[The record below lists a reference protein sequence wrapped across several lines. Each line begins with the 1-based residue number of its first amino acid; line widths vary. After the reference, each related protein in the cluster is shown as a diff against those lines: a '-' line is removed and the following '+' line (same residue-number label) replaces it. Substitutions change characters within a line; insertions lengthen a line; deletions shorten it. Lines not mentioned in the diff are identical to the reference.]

1 MSKGSK
7 KDRLARVKELYDF
20 DESLLIRR
28 HGDTEIPKSGHGDTE
43 TRGLRHGNTETQ
55 GHGELHFPRV
65 SPSPRLL
72 LAGFDE
78 AGRGALAG
86 PVVVGCVHFSLLA
99 LGSVPPVASESC
111 PHFRQAAS
119 DVPFTQG
126 ATSLSDPSVVLE
138 LASDVVPNTSNHS
151 QDQSSNHSM
160 TQSLNDS
167 IPPSPRVSSSPRP
180 AFLEDLAGLDDSKRL
195 TARQREA
202 LCPRIKSH
210 AAWGIGIASAEEIDE
225 LGIVPAVSLAARRAY
240 RAMVVNVDLLLCD
253 RGITVLCDSAIERL
267 NHLTRQASYSSVVQF
282 PNLPV
287 TQSPNDSIPRSLNF
301 SITQSSD
308 HSIIQSPNLSI
319 SQSPDHS
326 ITQSTELSFT
336 RGDSRS
342 LHIAAASII
351 AKVTRDQMMVDLDSK
366 FPGYGFAKN
375 KAYGTAVH
383 LAALRRLGPS
393 AVHRKSF
400 HVKG

>member
-167 IPPSPRVSSSPRP
+167 ISAFSNHSIIQSPNDSIPPSPRVSLSPRP
-180 AFLEDLAGLDDSKRL
+180 AFLEDLAGVDDSKRL
-195 TARQREA
+195 TARQRET
-202 LCPRIKSH
+202 LFPRIKSH

-240 RAMVVNVDLLLCD
+240 RAMGVNVDLLLCD
-253 RGITVLCDSAIERL
+253 RGITLGRRL
-267 NHLTRQASYSSVVQF
+267 GNGDTQTRRHGDVYF
-282 PNLPV
+282 PRV
-287 TQSPNDSIPRSLNF
+287 SPSPRHSIYPSRSLPLPA
-301 SITQSSD
+301 
-308 HSIIQSPNLSI
+308 SPL
-319 SQSPDHS
+319 PP
-326 ITQSTELSFT
+326 ELSFT

-366 FPGYGFAKN
+366 LPGYGFAKN
-375 KAYGTAVH
+375 KAYGTAAH
-383 LAALRRLGPS
+383 IEAIRRLGPS

-400 HVKG
+400 RVK